1 MIKHLQLSRRY
12 FLQASSLGLMSAG
25 LLSGSLGVSAA
36 EKKNM
41 IACRDIHLKSVQAQ
55 DSWSALKKIGAEGVE
70 VWVEIDRS
78 CPYLFPEKK
87 YSLKSQEAVGALKN
101 DLEKNG
107 VKITAFAMPNQF
119 DVRLDEELAWTKDVV
134 AAAKELNV
142 KAIRIDV
149 VPHKIQGG
157 DFLPFAISLGKK
169 LDEIVKGTEIR
180 FGIENHG
187 STTNDPAFLDK
198 LFDGVQSPALGLTL
212 DTANYYWFGHP
223 LDKLYEIYAKYA
235 SRVVHTHC
243 KSINYPED
251 KRNAQRPRGWEYEK
265 YNCPIYKGDIDFSKV
280 VSILRSVDYKG
291 DFCIEDESLGRFP
304 ASEREGILKKEI
316 EWITQLAQAL

>member
-1 MIKHLQLSRRY
+1 MLSV
-12 FLQASSLGLMSAG
+12 SLGTL
-25 LLSGSLGVSAA
+25 AA
-36 EKKNM
+36 EKKQRV
-41 IACRDIHLKSVQAQ
+41 IACRDVHLKNVDAP

-87 YSLKSQEAVGALKN
+87 YSLKSKDAVEMLKK

-107 VKITAFAMPNQF
+107 VQIAAFAMPNQF
-119 DVRLDEELAWTKDVV
+119 DARLEDELAWTADVV

-157 DFLPFAISLGKK
+157 EFLPFAISLGKK
-169 LDEIVKGTEIR
+169 LIEFVKGTDIR

-187 STTNDPAFLDK
+187 STTNNPAFLDK
-198 LFDGVQSPALGLTL
+198 LFDGVGSNALGLTL
-212 DTANYYWFGHP
+212 DTANFYWFGHP
-223 LDKLYEIYAKYA
+223 LDNLYGIYAKYA
-235 SRVVHTHC
+235 SRVFHTHC

-265 YNCPIYKGDIDFSKV
+265 YNCPIFQGDIDFSKV
-280 VSILRSVDYKG
+280 VSILRSADYQG
-291 DFCIEDESLGRFP
+291 DFCIEDESLERFP

-316 EWITQLAQAL
+316 DWMIQLSQV